1 MCRNKMDRLK
11 KYLPYLLYSCKKIS
25 ELIDKDDEVL
35 TLKEKVILLYHGTL
49 CRSCYHYKSQTK
61 TIDDAIIKSFDVS
74 TTNPQLSEEKK
85 ISIIKIIS
93 EGKA

>member
-1 MCRNKMDRLK
+1 MCRNKMDCLK

-61 TIDDAIIKSFDVS
+61 RIDEVILKSFEINK
-74 TTNPQLSEEKK
+74 TPPLLSEEKK
-85 ISIIKIIS
+85 NAIIKNIS
-93 EGKA
+93 QDEY